1 MEKFAVRLKELR
13 TGRRIYQREVA
24 EAINI
29 SVRTYQAY
37 ELGETEPNI
46 TRLVALADFFQVPL
60 DYLMGR
66 SDTL

>member
-1 MEKFAVRLKELR
+1 MEKFAVRIKSLR

-24 EAINI
+24 EYLG
-29 SVRTYQAY
+29 VTTRTYQAY
-37 ELGETEPNI
+37 ELGETEPSI
-46 TRLVALADFFQVPL
+46 ARLIALADFFQVPL